1 MKGNPLLAEV
11 SHLAPKNK
19 EDRNMENVWWKEPM
33 RVLQYNL
40 QVRDT
45 PGMDAEKIARETEE
59 MAANVVVM
67 NVGGIYAWYQSK
79 VKYHHIN
86 EFLPEGRDLLREW
99 IAAFHKRNIKFV
111 ARFDF
116 SITDDTTYQQK
127 PQWFA
132 RHKDKSPY
140 YRGEKR
146 MGNWSLFLNTCA
158 TGGYRNEE
166 VGVPVIREVLENYDI
181 DGIFFNAPFASAC
194 FCERC
199 QEKYLQKYGKE
210 MPDSPD
216 DFEPDWLSYCTKEN
230 IGVIYRAIKEVRAEV
245 PMILYYCP
253 FTSKSKAFGRF
264 DRDNIYDRYAT
275 ADLICTESQNVLSN
289 GINEIPETIHP
300 VLSMKAGQTED
311 GELLPFGIIHSCPG
325 MDWRHVGLPENEYLP
340 WMCQVP
346 AANATIWHSVTG
358 YNDTITDK
366 RIIHTITT
374 VDKMI
379 MKCEQDMHGVKSKA
393 DVLLYWNGSQ
403 AGRNWADI
411 LMKEHIQFDF
421 MHDYCINRDRLMK
434 YKAAIL
440 PDGFPVTEGM
450 DKLLE
455 AYVSNGGNLLA
466 ERCNPD
472 EIVQMAELYG
482 VEKSVQKGEYLYAS
496 YMRFEENGVF
506 IKEGMDTDKAAFR
519 GEVNYCIP
527 TVETDVCMTLVP
539 PFAPMEVVGAPPER
553 ASIPTP
559 FTDIPLAMLR
569 ACGKGKVLLL
579 PFRYHM
585 LTASFHLKDH
595 YHMAYNMIKQLTG
608 DNMVLKT
615 DMPSSVQ
622 VTMYEKK
629 NKLLIHLVNETGQ
642 RPLMDMI
649 PVYSIRCS
657 VALPGNKQIASV
669 RSVIGE
675 EKITYKEMSGRV
687 EILLDKLEV
696 WDMISVDLK

>member
-1 MKGNPLLAEV
+1 MGNLC
-11 SHLAPKNK
+11 
-19 EDRNMENVWWKEPM
+19 WKEPM

-67 NVGGIYAWYQSK
+67 NVGGIYAWYRSK
-79 VKYHHIN
+79 VKYHHVN
-86 EFLPEGRDLLREW
+86 EFLPEGRDLLQEW
-99 IAAFHKRNIKFV
+99 IDAFHKRNIKFV

-166 VGVPVIREVLENYDI
+166 VGVPVIKEVLENYDI

-210 MPDSPD
+210 MPDNPD
-216 DFEPDWLSYCTKEN
+216 DFESDWLSYCTKEN
-230 IGVIYRAIKEVRAEV
+230 IGFIYKAIKYLRPEV
-245 PMILYYCP
+245 PIILYYCP
-253 FTSKSKAFGRF
+253 FTSKTKAFGRF

-346 AANATIWHSVTG
+346 AANGTIWHSVTG

-366 RIIHTITT
+366 RIIHTITA

-379 MKCEQDMHGVKSKA
+379 VKCEQDMHGAKSKA
-393 DVLLYWNGSQ
+393 DVLLLWNGSK
-403 AGRNWADI
+403 AGKNWADI
-411 LMKEHIQFDF
+411 LMKEHIQFDL
-421 MHDYCINRDRLMK
+421 MHDYRINKERLMT
-434 YKAAIL
+434 YKAVII
-440 PDGFPVTEGM
+440 PEGFPVKDGL
-450 DKLLE
+450 DKVLA
-455 AYVSNGGNLLA
+455 AYVSAGGSLLA
-466 ERCNPD
+466 ERCEPD
-472 EIVQMAELYG
+472 EITQLADFFG
-482 VEKSVQKGEYLYAS
+482 VEKNVQKGEYLYAS
-496 YMRFEENGVF
+496 YMRFEGKGAP

-527 TVETDVCMTLVP
+527 FRETEVLMTLVP

-559 FTDIPLAMLR
+559 VTDIPLAMLHSY
-569 ACGKGKVLLL
+569 GSGKVLLI
-579 PFRYHM
+579 PFNYHM
-585 LTASFHLKDH
+585 LAASFHLKDH
-595 YHMAYNMIKQLTG
+595 YRMAYNMIKLLSG
-608 DNMVLKT
+608 EDMLLKT
-615 DMPSSVQ
+615 NMPSGIQ
-622 VTMYEKK
+622 TTLYEKD
-629 NKLLIHLVNETGQ
+629 NQILVHLVNETGQ
-642 RPLMDMI
+642 RPLMDTI
-649 PVYSIRCS
+649 PVYSLSCS
-657 VALPGNKQIASV
+657 IAIPEKKHVMAV

-675 EKITYKEMSGRV
+675 ENVSYKESAGRV

-696 WDMISVDLK
+696 WDMLSIDLK

>member
-1 MKGNPLLAEV
+1 MG
-11 SHLAPKNK
+11 
-19 EDRNMENVWWKEPM
+19 NVWWKEPM

-45 PGMDAEKIARETEE
+45 PGMDAEKIAKETEE

-67 NVGGIYAWYQSK
+67 NVGGIYAWYRSK
-79 VKYHHIN
+79 VKYHHVN
-86 EFLPEGRDLLREW
+86 EFLPEGRDLLQEW
-99 IAAFHKRNIKFV
+99 IEAFHKRNIKFV

-132 RHKDKSPY
+132 RHKDKTPY

-158 TGGYRNEE
+158 TGGYRNEG

-210 MPDSPD
+210 MPDNPD
-216 DFEPDWLSYCTKEN
+216 DFESDWLSYCTKEN
-230 IGVIYRAIKEVRAEV
+230 IGVIYKAIKDVRPEV

-253 FTSKSKAFGRF
+253 FTSQTKAFGRF

-346 AANATIWHSVTG
+346 AANGTIWHSVTG

-366 RIIHTITT
+366 RIIHTITA

-379 MKCEQDMHGVKSKA
+379 VKCEQDMHGAKSKS
-393 DVLLYWNGSQ
+393 DVLLLWNGSI
-403 AGRNWADI
+403 AGKNWADI
-411 LMKEHIQFDF
+411 LMKEHIQFDL
-421 MHDYCINRDRLMK
+421 MHDYRINKERLMT
-434 YKAAIL
+434 YKAVII
-440 PDGFPVTEGM
+440 PEGFPVKDGL
-450 DKLLE
+450 DKVLT
-455 AYVSNGGNLLA
+455 AYVSAGGSLLA
-466 ERCNPD
+466 ERCEPD
-472 EIVQMAELYG
+472 EITQLADFFG
-482 VEKSVQKGEYLYAS
+482 VEKSIQKGEYLYAS
-496 YMRFEENGVF
+496 YMRFEEKGAS
-506 IKEGMDTDKAAFR
+506 IKEGMDTDKVAFR

-527 TVETDVCMTLVP
+527 SRETEILMTLVP

-559 FTDIPLAMLR
+559 VTDIPLAMLHSY
-569 ACGKGKVLLL
+569 GSGKVLLI
-579 PFRYHM
+579 PFNYHM
-585 LTASFHLKDH
+585 LAASFHLKDH
-595 YHMAYNMIKQLTG
+595 YRMAYNMIKLLAGEDMLLVT
-608 DNMVLKT
+608 N
-615 DMPSSVQ
+615 MPSGIQ
-622 VTMYEKK
+622 TTMYEKD
-629 NKLLIHLVNETGQ
+629 NQILLHLVNETGQ
-642 RPLMDMI
+642 RPLMDTI
-649 PVYSIRCS
+649 PVYSLSCS
-657 VALPGNKQIASV
+657 VAIPEKKHVMAV

-675 EKITYKEMSGRV
+675 ENVSYKETAGRV

-696 WDMISVDLK
+696 WDMLSIDLK